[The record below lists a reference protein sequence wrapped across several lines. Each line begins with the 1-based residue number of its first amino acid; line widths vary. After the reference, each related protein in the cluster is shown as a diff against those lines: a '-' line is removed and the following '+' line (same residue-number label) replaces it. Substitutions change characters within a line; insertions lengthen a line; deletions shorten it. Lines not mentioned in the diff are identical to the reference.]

1 MFFFL
6 ILIFTLFWF
15 AVVFYFRAVKTRR
28 EAKRMALKEAI
39 VSVKGRIEDLKTSI
53 QKQRTQNEECATV
66 VSHHRLGNHVFLWNC
81 NFL

>member
-1 MFFFL
+1 
-6 ILIFTLFWF
+6 
-15 AVVFYFRAVKTRR
+15 
-28 EAKRMALKEAI
+28 MALKEAI